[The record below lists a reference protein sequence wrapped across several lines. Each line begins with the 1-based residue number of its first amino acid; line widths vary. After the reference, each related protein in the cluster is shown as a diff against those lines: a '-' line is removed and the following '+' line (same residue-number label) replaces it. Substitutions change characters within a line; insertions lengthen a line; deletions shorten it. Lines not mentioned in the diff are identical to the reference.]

1 MPDETRFQELK
12 RYVRFDSRDAE
23 LLARFR
29 ELAEPEFPRIALEF
43 YDRIRE
49 HADAH
54 DVFTGEE
61 QILRLQR
68 SLVLWLSRVC
78 GGQYDE
84 AYYEQTSQIGRV
96 HVKIGLPQRYML
108 TAMALI
114 RVALLRIA
122 DRDASEDAAQTR
134 EALIRILDLELA
146 IMLETYKDSFTE
158 RIRAV
163 ERQER
168 LDLGSAL
175 ARAERRYVNA
185 VELAS
190 VIIVGLDRS
199 GVILLFNR
207 EAERVTGFARD
218 EILGRPFL
226 EAIGPDDPDGQLA
239 RGLDEALAGRRPA
252 EFRGGVLRRR
262 AGRLGAVL
270 GR

>member
-1 MPDETRFQELK
+1 MPTETRFRELK
-12 RYVRFDSRDAE
+12 RYVGFDDRDAR
-23 LLARFR
+23 LLVEFR
-29 ELAEPEFPRIALEF
+29 ERAEPEFPRIALEF

-49 HADAH
+49 HVDAH

-68 SLVLWLSRVC
+68 SLVLWMSRVC

-84 AYYEQTSQIGRV
+84 AYHEQTSQIGRV

-122 DRDASEDAAQTR
+122 DRDLGADAGPTR
-134 EALIRILDLELA
+134 EALIRILDIELA
-146 IMLETYKDSFTE
+146 VMLETYKDSFVE

-175 ARAERRYVNA
+175 ARAEHRSLNA
-185 VELAS
+185 VDNAS

-199 GVILLFNR
+199 GAILLFNR
-207 EAERVTGFARD
+207 EAQRVTGFARD
-218 EILGRPFL
+218 E
-226 EAIGPDDPDGQLA
+226 
-239 RGLDEALAGRRPA
+239 
-252 EFRGGVLRRR
+252 V
-262 AGRLGAVL
+262 
-270 GR
+270 